1 MKKIAAVLLAVI
13 LVLSLCACGGGGNEN
28 TSVSNKRTVITMNDF
43 VAKAKEL
50 GYESTKY
57 TYPTYGNVRQKEEA
71 QFELGSSYIGFIL
84 FETPEAAK
92 RWYTNW
98 YNESGDPKKGAKN
111 IEKGSGENWS
121 SLYSENAGGFSYYSL
136 IDDTVVTINGRNMED
151 KDKALDFVKGL
162 GY

>member
-1 MKKIAAVLLAVI
+1 MKKTAAVLLAVI

-28 TSVSNKRTVITMNDF
+28 TSVSNKRTAITTNDF

-50 GYESTKY
+50 GYEVTVDS
-57 TYPTYGNVRQKEEA
+57 GFAGERQKEAA
-71 QFELGSSYIGFIL
+71 QFRLGKSDIAFVL

-98 YNESGDPKKGAKN
+98 YNESADAKKGAKN
-111 IEKGSGENWS
+111 IEKGSGENWMYF
-121 SLYSENAGGFSYYSL
+121 YSEIAGGFRYYCL
-136 IDDTVVTINGRNMED
+136 IDDTVVTVTGRNMED
-151 KDKALDFVKGL
+151 KDKTLDFLKGL